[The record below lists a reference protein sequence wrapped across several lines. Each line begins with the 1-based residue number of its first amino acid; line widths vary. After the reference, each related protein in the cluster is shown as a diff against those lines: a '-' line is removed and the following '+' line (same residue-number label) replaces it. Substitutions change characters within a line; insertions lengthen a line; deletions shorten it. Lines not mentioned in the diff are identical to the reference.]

1 MSTLELKTIL
11 ISQIN
16 QIDDENFLIAL
27 QTIIN
32 SKNVSKNHLYEEYNN
47 DILKAE
53 EDIISGKVYSQNQV
67 REKIEEWKKK

>member
-16 QIDDENFLIAL
+16 QIEDENFLIAL

-67 REKIEEWKKK
+67 REKIEGWKKK